1 MKGRLLCVEG
11 LDGCGKTT
19 QTGLLVRW
27 LRSLGYRVLRTAE
40 PTRGPVGR
48 LIRRGLRE
56 GMPAEVEA
64 LLFAADRMEHLH
76 RVILPAL
83 REGRVVVSERG
94 PYSSLAYQPARGL
107 EEGWIRELNRFFPRP
122 DLTLFL
128 DVPPE
133 ECLKRMG
140 GKELDLFEKDL
151 AFQRRVRR
159 RYLELVRRGE
169 VERVEGRGGVE
180 EVQERM
186 REGILRLLGRK

>member
-1 MKGRLLCVEG
+1 MKGYLVCVEG

-27 LRSLGYRVLRTAE
+27 LRSRGYRVLRTAE

-83 REGRVVVSERG
+83 GEGRVVVSERG
-94 PYSSLAYQPARGL
+94 PYSSLAYQCARGL

-140 GKELDLFEKDL
+140 GKRLDLFEKDL

-159 RYLELVRRGE
+159 RYLELVRKGE

-186 REGILRLLGRK
+186 RERVLRLLGGE